1 MASIGVAAS
10 PHDSTFLI
18 PTTDEL
24 LLCKWLPTW
33 SGGGILKQA
42 MDADPDLDDSKHYT
56 LLILFNL
63 FAFDVNIMR
72 GQVAT

>member
-42 MDADPDLDDSKHYT
+42 MDADPDLDDS
-56 LLILFNL
+56 
-63 FAFDVNIMR
+63 
-72 GQVAT
+72 